1 MKLNITEK
9 LRESCK
15 PRYLAYFDYT
25 AARILSRLLNDLRD
39 ESGELVGA
47 NLINAYWRH
56 GENPVDSEMRCVPE
70 SYVRF
75 IRNGYVVY
83 IELSGSNFWMFD
95 GAFVEIQ
102 KVEPYGTYRNRKYG
116 FRVPVNVYISA
127 KDIQKAYVEDE
138 YLHLLEIAK
147 NPEPYY
153 LKAETIYQKTDN
165 KMAYTQRTHK
175 IETKFYTF

>member
-1 MKLNITEK
+1 MQIFNAL
-9 LRESCK
+9 
-15 PRYLAYFDYT
+15 LAT
-25 AARILSRLLNDLRD
+25 R
-39 ESGELVGA
+39 
-47 NLINAYWRH
+47 
-56 GENPVDSEMRCVPE
+56 ENPVDSEMRCVPE

-75 IRNGYVVY
+75 IRKLCRV

-165 KMAYTQRTHK
+165 KMAYTQRTQK
-175 IETKFYTF
+175 NETKFYTF